1 VTSADPDERAGDKR
15 TARLTLLARRRAR
28 PEAERRTARDAI
40 SAALLTFVRDAR
52 VVCGYLP
59 LGTEPLALDLPA
71 LLAARGI
78 SVLLP
83 RAREGEPLDW
93 CASGFGSR
101 RGAFGIDEPL
111 GPSLG
116 AEAARSADVVLVPAL
131 AVDRRGYR
139 LGRGGG
145 HYDRTLALIGAG
157 ARTVAVVFDDEVVDA
172 VPVGRFDVPVRF
184 VVTPSG
190 GVEPLPR

>member
-1 VTSADPDERAGDKR
+1 MTSADPDEPAGDKR
-15 TARLTLLARRRAR
+15 TARLALLARRRAR
-28 PEAERRTARDAI
+28 PEAERRAARDATG
-40 SAALLTFVRDAR
+40 AALLTFVGDAR

-59 LGTEPLALDLPA
+59 LGTEPLAPDLPA
-71 LLAARGI
+71 LLTARGI
-78 SVLLP
+78 GVLLP

-111 GPSLG
+111 GPGLG
-116 AEAARSADVVLVPAL
+116 PGAVRSADVVLVPAL

-145 HYDRTLALIGAG
+145 HYDRALALIGAG
-157 ARTVAVVFDDEVVDA
+157 TRTVAVVFDDEVVDA